1 MMEYFLLKQSE
12 DVVNPIKIFGVD
24 MENYTVVMTH
34 QDFKQIKR
42 SKVAYAEYSRSH
54 EMPDILTYPTYM
66 VSDTIRRV
74 LHMYDDN
81 ISFKSIQV
89 FPTLEKD
96 LMEATRTYWVYDCVM
111 EDCLHQDTI
120 ILPNG
125 GMQEII
131 LNKTKIKGR
140 DIFRVKGTL
149 DNKLII
155 SLAVAESILR
165 RNVYGIML
173 EKVRIK

>member
-1 MMEYFLLKQSE
+1 MEYFILKQSE
-12 DVVNPIKIFGVD
+12 DVVNPIKVFGVD
-24 MENYTVVMTH
+24 MDNYTAAMTH
-34 QDFKQIKR
+34 QDFKQLKR
-42 SKVAYAEYSRSH
+42 SKVAYAEYSRSY
-54 EMPDILTYPTYM
+54 ETPDILSHPTYM
-66 VSDTIRRV
+66 VSDTVRRV

-89 FPTLEKD
+89 FPTLQKD
-96 LMEATRTYWVYDCVM
+96 LMEATRTYWVYDCIM
-111 EDCLHQDTI
+111 EDCLHKDAV

-125 GMQEII
+125 EIQEII
-131 LNKTKIKGR
+131 LDKTKVKGR

>member
-1 MMEYFLLKQSE
+1 MEYFVLKQSS
-12 DVVNPIKIFGVD
+12 DIVNPIKVYGVD
-24 MENYTVVMTH
+24 MECYTAAMTH
-34 QDFKQIKR
+34 QDFKQLKR
-42 SKVAYAEYSRSH
+42 SKVAYAEYARNY
-54 EMPDILTYPTYM
+54 ELPDILTHPTYM
-66 VSDTIRRV
+66 VSDTIRKV

-89 FPTLEKD
+89 FPTLKKD
-96 LMEATRTYWVYDCVM
+96 IMEATRTYWIYDCVM
-111 EDCLHQDTI
+111 EDCLHTDTI

-125 GMQEII
+125 EMREII
-131 LNKTKIKGR
+131 LNKSKIKGR

-165 RNVYGIML
+165 RDVYGVTV
-173 EKVRIK
+173 EKVKIK

>member
-1 MMEYFLLKQSE
+1 MEYFALKQSK
-12 DVVNPIKIFGVD
+12 DVVNPIKVFGVD
-24 MENYTVVMTH
+24 MENYTAIMTH
-34 QDFKQIKR
+34 QDFKNLKR
-42 SKVAYAEYSRSH
+42 SKVAYAEYTRSH
-54 EMPDILTYPTYM
+54 EIPDILTYPTYM

-89 FPTLEKD
+89 FPTLKKD
-96 LMEATRTYWVYDCVM
+96 LQEATRTYWIYDCVM
-111 EDCLHQDTI
+111 EDCLHPDTV

-125 GMQEII
+125 EAQEII
-131 LNKTKIKGR
+131 LDKKKVKGR

-149 DNKLII
+149 DNKLFI

-165 RNVYGIML
+165 RNVYGVTL
-173 EKVRIK
+173 EKVKVR

>member
-1 MMEYFLLKQSE
+1 MEYFLLKQSQ
-12 DVVNPIKIFGVD
+12 DVVNPIKVFGVE
-24 MENYTVVMTH
+24 MEQYTVAMTH
-34 QDFKQIKR
+34 QDFKQLKR

-54 EMPDILTYPTYM
+54 ETPDILTTPTYM

-74 LHMYDDN
+74 LQMYDEN

-89 FPTLEKD
+89 FPTVEKD
-96 LMEATRTYWVYDCVM
+96 IMEGTRTYWIYDCVM
-111 EDCLHQDTI
+111 EDCMHSDTV

-125 GMQEII
+125 AMQELI
-131 LNKTKIKGR
+131 LDKNKIKGR

-149 DNKLII
+149 ENKLIV

-165 RNVYGIML
+165 RNVYGVMV
-173 EKVRIK
+173 ERVKIK